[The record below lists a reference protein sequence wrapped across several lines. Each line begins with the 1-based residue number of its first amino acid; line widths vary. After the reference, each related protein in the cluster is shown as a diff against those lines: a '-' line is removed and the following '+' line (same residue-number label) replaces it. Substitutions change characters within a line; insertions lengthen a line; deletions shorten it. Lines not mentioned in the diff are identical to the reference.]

1 MAVVFAGRASARTS
15 IESRD
20 MSGRIRWGVLG
31 TAKIAVEKV
40 IPAMQ
45 TRSVCEVAAIASRDP
60 ARAQAAARRLGIRH
74 AYGSYDALLADAD
87 IDAVYIPLPNHLHV
101 PLTISAAE
109 HGRHV
114 LCEKPI
120 ALSSADVRRLIQ
132 VRDRTGV
139 HIEEAFMV
147 RTHPQ
152 WLRVLELCQSGRI
165 GDVRAYR
172 GSFSYFNEDAQ
183 NIRNIRAFGGGA
195 LMDIGCYFVTTS
207 SMVMGGRP
215 HRVACSIVRDGATGV
230 DTLTS
235 MILEYTNGH
244 AVGTCGIRMVPHQ
257 RVEVFGSRG
266 RLEVEIPFNAPTD
279 RPCRVF
285 VDSVGSVFETGVE
298 TVTLPVCDQ
307 YAIQGE
313 LFSRA
318 ILDRTEVAWPLEQS
332 LENMRVIEAL
342 FRSADTG
349 AFEAP

>member
-1 MAVVFAGRASARTS
+1 
-15 IESRD
+15 

-45 TRSVCEVAAIASRDP
+45 TSGVCDVAAIASRDITK
-60 ARAQAAARRLGIRH
+60 ARSAASALGIGK

-87 IDAVYIPLPNHLHV
+87 IDAVYIPLPNNLHV
-101 PLTISAAE
+101 PLTIDAAE
-109 HGRHV
+109 RGKHV

-120 ALSSADVRRLIQ
+120 ALSSADVRRLIE

-139 HIEEAFMV
+139 QIQEAFMV

-152 WLRVLELCQSGRI
+152 WLRVLELCRSGRI
-165 GDVRAYR
+165 GDIRAYR
-172 GSFSYFNEDAQ
+172 GSFSYMNDDPS
-183 NIRNIRAFGGGA
+183 NIRNVRAMGGGA
-195 LMDIGCYFVTTS
+195 LLDIGCYFVTTS
-207 SMVMGGRP
+207 AMVMGGRP
-215 HRVACSIVRDGATGV
+215 RRVACSIVRDEASGV

-235 MILEYTNGH
+235 MVLEYANGH
-244 AVGTCGIRMVPHQ
+244 AVGLCSTRMIANQ

-266 RLEVEIPFNAPTD
+266 RIEVEIPFNAPPD
-279 RPCRVF
+279 RPCRLF
-285 VDSVGSVFETGVE
+285 VDEVGSVFETGVE

-313 LFSRA
+313 LFARA
-318 ILDRTEVAWPLEQS
+318 ILDRTPVAWPLEQS

-342 FRSADTG
+342 FRSAETER
-349 AFEAP
+349 FEQP